1 MLPQNLPLSLQ
12 SANRVIVNRYAVSKK
27 IGNGTFGTVFLV
39 EDNFKNKE
47 KKVLKEICI
56 GEMNEHETQSVD
68 REANL
73 LSKLN
78 HHNIVRMFE
87 SFVHE
92 ESFYIV
98 MEYCETGDLD
108 RELKNWKN
116 KGVMVPQ
123 DQTLDWFVQLIM
135 AVQYIHSQKMLHR
148 DLKCKNV
155 FLTENKTVKIGDFGI
170 SRILTSTEYASTFT
184 GTPYY
189 MSPEVI
195 KHDGYGSKSDIWS
208 LGVILYEICELKRA
222 FEGKNLMSVMMRI
235 IQGKLP
241 TLSAERGEL
250 GPIFNKMLKQD
261 PHERPS
267 SSQLLTEPIIAAHVS
282 SLRKRL
288 HNKKRER
295 SVSSASSQASVES
308 GQSNRKM
315 TARERMRLEKQRR
328 ADEEAEQLRHIATEN
343 FAANRA
349 RTAARRE
356 REHNRPNIIQQS
368 SPSLEIKAINPNVIK
383 HDRDFCYS
391 PKSRSPS
398 SRRPITAIHPEPR
411 KRIPLPKPAKDE
423 LDRQLE
429 AIEKSLEYAKAES
442 LSKAIRDSQNAGN
455 VVEVDGSSVTQPGS
469 DEEEIRENPR
479 TPSPKSSNSNSTIDD
494 FVDHLEQHDNNY
506 PSSPLGSPRRRSPT
520 EDPISSLRHTDP
532 TSNTLSDSCDSIEE
546 ALLFETADEVC
557 LLDVSNLELTSVS
570 QIPENEEDANTFYSF
585 EDFEEDA
592 PQTPLE
598 ELESP
603 LFTDSKIFKRA
614 SSLDLKTRKATRE
627 LLNRSLPLT
636 SNTDP
641 MANFNLSNISDL
653 HLSDI
658 SQSSDLDRSLP
669 HASPQ
674 LSQPGISPV
683 VNRSDPNISNT
694 SNKSDYTKSSTI
706 VLRSDRIRNLRAKC
720 EQRLGPD
727 LFDRIYRYL
736 EDARYG
742 EDIVPEEIIVGTLRS
757 WVPEFTSDCF
767 SVDQLIYL
775 EKQEMLASN
784 SLDVL

>member
-1 MLPQNLPLSLQ
+1 
-12 SANRVIVNRYAVSKK
+12 
-27 IGNGTFGTVFLV
+27 
-39 EDNFKNKE
+39 
-47 KKVLKEICI
+47 
-56 GEMNEHETQSVD
+56 MNEHETQSVD